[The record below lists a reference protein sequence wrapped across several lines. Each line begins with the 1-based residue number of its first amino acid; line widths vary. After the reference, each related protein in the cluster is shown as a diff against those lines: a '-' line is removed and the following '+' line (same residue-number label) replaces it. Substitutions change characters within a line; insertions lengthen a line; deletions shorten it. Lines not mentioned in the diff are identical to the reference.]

1 MDKEQSVMIRAIC
14 CIIVILVHIPQQH
27 SNFIQDAIGS
37 FGYIA
42 VTIFFML
49 SAYGL
54 KYSINHKKDYLKH
67 FWKNRILVLLIPFWI
82 ANTLATLIAPQ
93 ETIIA
98 NVFKIIG
105 IKGISFVTI
114 LLGYY
119 ILFWIVCKLVKE
131 EKKRDS
137 ILCTIVF
144 LYSILGKIF
153 NLSVGWQVEAMG
165 LIYGILFY
173 YFAQELK
180 RINQLKEIILF
191 GILSTILGVFYVKYK
206 EIYMIGTYL
215 LRTILG
221 INIILFLTGILNR
234 ISIDSVILKGIGNIS
249 YEIFLMH
256 EIVIKL
262 LFNINIPSVLWILLV
277 ILLTIVSA
285 FIINYIDKKLIKM
298 IKTVNIQPDKNELTN

>member
-119 ILFWIVCKLVKE
+119 ILFWMASGSNGLNIWYFVLLLCSRT
-131 EKKRDS
+131 KKNKS
-137 ILCTIVF
+137 IKRNYFIW
-144 LYSILGKIF
+144 YP
-153 NLSVGWQVEAMG
+153 
-165 LIYGILFY
+165 FY
-173 YFAQELK
+173 YF
-180 RINQLKEIILF
+180 RC
-191 GILSTILGVFYVKYK
+191 
-206 EIYMIGTYL
+206 
-215 LRTILG
+215 
-221 INIILFLTGILNR
+221 FLCE
-234 ISIDSVILKGIGNIS
+234 V
-249 YEIFLMH
+249 
-256 EIVIKL
+256 
-262 LFNINIPSVLWILLV
+262 
-277 ILLTIVSA
+277 
-285 FIINYIDKKLIKM
+285 
-298 IKTVNIQPDKNELTN
+298 